1 LNHVLQGRAP
11 LIIAGV
17 FALLAGLAAFFL
29 VRGERNDIKR
39 GWEPVEVL
47 VAARDL
53 APGDILTQDNVALG
67 ELPAK
72 AVTRSV
78 VTRELAA
85 TRPVMGLTLAAP
97 MVRGD
102 VLLFSHVRS
111 ALSEQQLSQ
120 AVQTKGRAVSIRVT
134 PESSVHNWV
143 EPGDR
148 VDVIGVFRDPK
159 TRDSVATTMLQ
170 NVIVVATGR
179 IGGRTSRRLL
189 TDAERAYNTVTLHV
203 LPEAAEMLVLGQELG
218 TLHLTLRSPE
228 DNEIYDLG
236 DGRTTINTLLTGE
249 RSKEISRTQS
259 KIFKVEI
266 IRGKQSEMQR
276 VP

>member
-1 LNHVLQGRAP
+1 MLQGRTP
-11 LIIAGV
+11 LIIASV
-17 FALLAGLAAFFL
+17 FAILAGLAAFFL
-29 VRGERNDIKR
+29 VRGERNDIQR
-39 GWEPVEVL
+39 GWEPVAVV

-53 APGDILTQDNVALG
+53 APGDVLTRENLALG

-78 VTRELAA
+78 VTAKDVSSSPVIGLKLA
-85 TRPVMGLTLAAP
+85 VP
-97 MVRGD
+97 MLHGD
-102 VLLFSHVRS
+102 VLLYSHVHS
-111 ALSEQQLSQ
+111 TSTDQQLSQ
-120 AVQTKGRAVSIRVT
+120 AIQTRGRAVSIRVT
-134 PESSVHNWV
+134 PESSVHNWI

-170 NVIVVATGR
+170 NVIVIATGR
-179 IGGRTSRRLL
+179 VGGRTNRRLL
-189 TDAERAYNTVTLHV
+189 TEAERTYSTVTLHV

-218 TLHLTLRSPE
+218 TFHLTLRSPE

-236 DGRTTINTLLTGE
+236 DGRTTIGTLLTGE

-266 IRGKQSEMQR
+266 IRGKNSEMQT

>member
-1 LNHVLQGRAP
+1 MLQGRAP
-11 LIIAGV
+11 LIIAGI

>member
-1 LNHVLQGRAP
+1 VLQGRTP
-11 LIIAGV
+11 LLIAGI
-17 FALLAGLAAFFL
+17 FAVLAGLVAYLL
-29 VRGERNDIKR
+29 VRTERRDIQR
-39 GWEPVEVL
+39 GWEPVQVV
-47 VAARDL
+47 VAAQDMSPGETLTRENL
-53 APGDILTQDNVALG
+53 AVGT
-67 ELPAK
+67 LPSRS
-72 AVTRSV
+72 VTRSV
-78 VTRELAA
+78 VTAEDMNSAPILGRKLA
-85 TRPVMGLTLAAP
+85 VP
-97 MVRGD
+97 MLRGD
-102 VLLFSHVRS
+102 VLLYSHVHS
-111 ALSEQQLSQ
+111 ASRDQQLAE

-148 VDVIGVFRDPK
+148 VDVVGIFRDPK
-159 TRDSVATTMLQ
+159 RGETVATTMLQ
-170 NVIVVATGR
+170 NVIVLATGR
-179 IGGRTSRRLL
+179 IGGRTNKRLL

-218 TLHLTLRSPE
+218 SLHLTLRSPE

-236 DGRTTINTLLTGE
+236 DGRTTMTTLLTGE

-266 IRGKQSEMQR
+266 IRGKNSEMQR